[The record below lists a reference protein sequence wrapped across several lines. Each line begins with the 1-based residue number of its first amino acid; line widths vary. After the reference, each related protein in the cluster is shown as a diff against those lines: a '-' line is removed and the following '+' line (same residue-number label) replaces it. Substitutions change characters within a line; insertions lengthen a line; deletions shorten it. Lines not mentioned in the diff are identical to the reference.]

1 MLQDLRHGARML
13 VKNPGFAVIAVVSIA
28 IGVGA
33 NAAMFS
39 LADGL
44 VLRPLRVPRSSEIV
58 AVTATAPRVGAA
70 FIGGGGL
77 SRPDYLDLRDRARSF
92 NGLLAYSTMVTG
104 FATRQ
109 DEPPQSTLGLAV
121 SGNFFDVL
129 ALRPALGRFFLP
141 HEDQVAGRDAVMVIA
156 YDVWTNRFGADP
168 MILGRHVS
176 LGGMDFEIVGVAP
189 ERFEGMHLAV
199 HPVYY
204 VPYAMTAAPR
214 LGRPDVLDRR
224 DIRGLTVKGR
234 LKSDVSLAQ
243 AREETRLIAAGLESA
258 HPGTNRGYGML
269 VRSDFE
275 ARLEERGP
283 SAPGAFMLLTLAFVV
298 LLVACANVAGLL
310 MSRGPAREREI
321 ALRLAIGGG
330 RGRVIR
336 QLVTESAL
344 LALAGGLFG
353 LALGYVA
360 VDFFSR
366 LPLVSDIGVRLIF
379 ELDSRAITVGV
390 VLAAASAL
398 LSSLVP
404 AWRVTRRVDLTSD
417 LKAGTTG
424 GGRGTRLWG
433 QNALVAGQVALSII
447 LLAVTVFLG
456 RAFERE
462 LRQPGFRTTQML
474 LSSYEPYLARYDERQ
489 TKAFYRELKARVLGL
504 PRVTSVGMT
513 SVMPLNQDNREAT
526 TIVPEGIELPPGMN
540 SINVLS
546 SRIDEGYLSTM
557 TIPVMR
563 GRGIESTDTEETPRV
578 AVINQAM
585 AQRYWPEQNA
595 VGKRLR
601 LVSRDG
607 QPWAEIVGVVANNKA
622 NFIGEAPTP
631 WMYLAQRQDPGVRT
645 TLIVATDGDSAA
657 LASPLRGLVRD
668 LDPSMPVSGVRTIE
682 EFYRG
687 NAIGIVTALVAIT
700 AGMGVLGL
708 TLAMIGLYGLVAYVV
723 ARQTREIGIRMAIGA
738 QRGSV
743 LRMVLQRGLWRAAW
757 GAAFGIAGCLAVSR
771 LLRAVFPTVGSIDVA
786 TYATVITIL
795 AAVTLLASFIPAHR
809 AAHIDPLRALRQ
821 D

>member
-1 MLQDLRHGARML
+1 MFRDLQHGLRVL
-13 VKNPGFAVIAVVSIA
+13 TKNPGFTIIAVVSIA

-58 AVTATAPRVGAA
+58 AVSATAPRVGAD
-70 FIGGGGL
+70 FVSGGGL
-77 SRPDYLDLRDRARSF
+77 SRPDYLDLRDRAGSF
-92 NGLLAYSTMVTG
+92 SGLLAYSTMVSG
-104 FATRQ
+104 FANSQ
-109 DEPPQSTLGLAV
+109 DEPPQSMLGLAV

-129 ALRPALGRFFLP
+129 GLQPALGRFFLP
-141 HEDQVAGRDAVMVIA
+141 DEDRVAGRDAVMVIA
-156 YDVWTNRFGADP
+156 HDVWTDRFGADP

-176 LGGMDFEIVGVAP
+176 LGGLDFEIVGVAP

-214 LGRPDVLDRR
+214 LGRPDVLYRR
-224 DIRGLTVKGR
+224 DVRGLTVKGR
-234 LKSDVSLAQ
+234 LKAGVSLAQ
-243 AREETRLIAAGLESA
+243 AREETGLIAAGLEAA

-275 ARLEERGP
+275 ARIEERGP

-336 QLVTESAL
+336 QLVTESVL
-344 LALAGGLFG
+344 
-353 LALGYVA
+353 
-360 VDFFSR
+360 
-366 LPLVSDIGVRLIF
+366 
-379 ELDSRAITVGV
+379 RAIAVGV

-404 AWRVTRRVDLTSD
+404 AWRVTRRVDLASA
-417 LKAGTTG
+417 LKSGTTG
-424 GGRGTRLWG
+424 GRRGTRLWG
-433 QNALVAGQVALSII
+433 QNGLVAGQVALSMI

-474 LSSYEPYLARYDERQ
+474 LSNYEPFLARYDETQ
-489 TKAFYRELKARVLGL
+489 TKAFYRELKERVLGL

-526 TIVPEGIELPPGMN
+526 TIVPEGSALPPGTH
-540 SINVLS
+540 SVNVLS
-546 SRIDEGYLSTM
+546 SRIDDGYLSTM
-557 TIPVMR
+557 NIPVMQ
-563 GRGIESTDTEETPRV
+563 GRGIESIDTEDAPRV

-607 QPWAEIVGVVANNKA
+607 QPWAAIVGVVANNKS
-622 NFIGEAPTP
+622 NFIGEGPTP

-645 TLIVATDGDSAA
+645 TLIVATAGDSAA

-668 LDPSMPVSGVRTIE
+668 LAPSMPVSGVRTIE

-687 NAIGIVTALVAIT
+687 NAIGIITALVAIT
-700 AGMGVLGL
+700 ASMGLLGL
-708 TLAMIGLYGLVAYVV
+708 TLAMIGLYGLVSYVV
-723 ARQTREIGIRMAIGA
+723 ARQTREIGIRMAVGA
-738 QRGSV
+738 QRGTV
-743 LRMVLQRGLWRAAW
+743 LRMVLQRGFWRAAW
-757 GAAFGIAGCLAVSR
+757 GAAFGIAGCVAAGR
-771 LLRAVFPTVGSIDVA
+771 LLRAVFPTVGSIDLG
-786 TYATVITIL
+786 TYAMVIAIL
-795 AAVTLLASFIPAHR
+795 AAVTLLASFVPAWR